1 MTYSHEKLL
10 TGLFCSIMGV
20 IVVLAAFGIG
30 PMSDSAMHAPRWIVG
45 IAGMVFLGCGVMLI
59 EAFHQLAS
67 LMAGAVTVGM
77 TVICGWIALFGE
89 DAYFSG
95 GLSIFSERTEV
106 LIARVIFGLV
116 ASLGA
121 AITIHALRKI
131 IGSSDA

>member
-1 MTYSHEKLL
+1 
-10 TGLFCSIMGV
+10 
-20 IVVLAAFGIG
+20 
-30 PMSDSAMHAPRWIVG
+30 
-45 IAGMVFLGCGVMLI
+45 MLI

-67 LMAGAVTVGM
+67 LVAGLATAGM

-116 ASLGA
+116 AALGA
-121 AITIHALRKI
+121 AITINALRKI
-131 IGSSDA
+131 IVSSDA